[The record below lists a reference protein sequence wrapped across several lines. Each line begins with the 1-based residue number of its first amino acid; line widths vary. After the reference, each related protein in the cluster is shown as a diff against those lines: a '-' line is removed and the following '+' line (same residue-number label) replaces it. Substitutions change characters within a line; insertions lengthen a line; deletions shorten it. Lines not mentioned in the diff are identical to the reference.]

1 MKRSTI
7 SREAGSTTFDFLAK
21 KTEEEMYH
29 ILTMIESGQL
39 YIKDANAFTRSHRE
53 KRGPQND
60 DDLSEVEYLYL
71 FYIDCLGHFS
81 ITTFNLVT

>member
-21 KTEEEMYH
+21 KTEEEMFH
-29 ILTMIESGQL
+29 ILTLIESGQL

-60 DDLSEVEYLYL
+60 DEFPEVKYLCVH
-71 FYIDCLGHFS
+71 YIKFS
-81 ITTFNLVT
+81 PGCNFC